1 MKTQT
6 NGESARVQTYSFD
19 NDSLV
24 FSIDHGQVREAVQ
37 ETPDLVD
44 ALVGLALKT
53 LIHRTST
60 RPTGKGEDATEW
72 LIEAI
77 AGGEAGGRFRVTSK
91 DKERA
96 ANAMKGYKMAPEQTA
111 KQFLDNNGIEYQDDA
126 EWLAKHYMGLR
137 AKKAAEDKAAQSM
150 L

>member
-77 AGGEAGGRFRVTSK
+77 AGGEAGGFPLLFPPGP
-91 DKERA
+91 A
-96 ANAMKGYKMAPEQTA
+96 
-111 KQFLDNNGIEYQDDA
+111 
-126 EWLAKHYMGLR
+126 GLR
-137 AKKAAEDKAAQSM
+137 LENYCVLAWSIFR
-150 L
+150 